1 MEGTQTVSEQ
11 EQSEQQQKVEQ
22 ERSKLVTYTVKLS
35 NGAKFTRLN
44 PVSLRPDN
52 SHLYRKFGYFETG
65 TEEFHPPRS
74 RKVEVEC
81 HLLIMSKAL

>member
-1 MEGTQTVSEQ
+1 MCVYCSVRKFLAVEALMEGTHTVAEQ

-44 PVSLRPDN
+44 PVN
-52 SHLYRKFGYFETG
+52 
-65 TEEFHPPRS
+65 
-74 RKVEVEC
+74 
-81 HLLIMSKAL
+81 